1 MSAEFSSKGYLSDYL
16 ICLKHDIKRSA
27 ILFLKRM
34 AGRKKRTV
42 FDLKQRYSSRYAKN
56 VILRKKLAITDGK
69 PSWFYTAFE
78 RGDAD
83 ALTNY
88 SLGFIDQNLSK
99 EGRILVTGCGTGITV
114 FHLAEYG
121 YKEVVGTDLLPECID
136 VADQLKNDFRYDN
149 ARFLIDNGFD
159 PAINE
164 KFDLITALH
173 WVFSAWMG
181 NYGNPAVVNAFDPA
195 IREQALNRFL
205 STYSP
210 LLNEK
215 GILIIELTDAVAD
228 YRLAADHPMGD
239 FSLTIYPI
247 RHSPAQVESCAA
259 ANGFE
264 VMDKKLSVSYGH
276 HPRTSYYLRKK

>member
-16 ICLKHDIKRSA
+16 VCFKHDIKRSA
-27 ILFLKRM
+27 MLFLKRM

-56 VILRKKLAITDGK
+56 VILKKKLAITDGK

-83 ALTNY
+83 ALTNHT
-88 SLGFIDQNLSK
+88 LQFIDRTLSK

-121 YKEVVGTDLLPECID
+121 YKEVVGTDLLPECIE
-136 VADQLKNDFRYDN
+136 VADQLKKDFRYN
-149 ARFLIDNGFD
+149 NTRFLIDNGFD

-195 IREQALNRFL
+195 VREQALSQFL
-205 STYSP
+205 VTYSP

-228 YRLAADHPMGD
+228 YRLATDHPMGD

-247 RHSPAQVESCAA
+247 RHSPEQVERCAA
-259 ANGFE
+259 ASGFE
-264 VMDKKLSVSYGH
+264 ISDKKLSVAYGH